1 VSAESKTDDG
11 GDYRLQ
17 GGPWASAWKL
27 AAAAGAV
34 GLGGWAVGYSSSPE
48 RAAYAYLFA
57 FLLFLTLGLGSL
69 FFVFV
74 QYMTSARW
82 SVTVR
87 RTAEFFMVGLLA
99 FLPLFVPVVLGMEHL
114 YPWTHAAAEH
124 GGGHGQPGT
133 PAAGHE
139 EPGAGHEGPG
149 AGHEGPGTPHETGH
163 GAGVYSQEDIEHMV
177 HQELLHAKAPYL
189 NRNFWFL
196 RALFYFAAWALLAWS
211 FFRNST
217 EQDRTRA
224 PELTVRSARLAPPA
238 TFVFG
243 LTLTFAGFD
252 WVMSLDPTWYSTI
265 FGVQLFAGSVVAA
278 MATLI
283 LTTLSL
289 RAKGPLAKAV
299 TVEHFHDLGK
309 LLFGFNCFW
318 AYISF
323 SQFFLIWYAG
333 IPEETTYFH
342 ARWGDGPWKNVS
354 LLVVL
359 GHFALP
365 FVFLMSRN
373 IKRRLSMLG
382 LGAAGMLVM
391 HLVECYWAVLPN
403 FARNVLQLS
412 PQDPASLQPHWLDLS
427 CVVGVGGV
435 YLAVVFHR
443 MTRHPLV
450 PIGDPR
456 LRHALRF
463 ENA

>member
-1 VSAESKTDDG
+1 MSAESKTDEG

-27 AAAAGAV
+27 AAGAGV
-34 GLGGWAVGYSSSPE
+34 LGLGGWAAGHSSNPQ
-48 RAAYAYLFA
+48 RAAYSYLFA
-57 FLLFLTLGLGSL
+57 FLVFLTIGLGSL
-69 FFVFV
+69 FFVLV
-74 QYMTSARW
+74 QYLTSARW

-87 RTAEFFMVGLLA
+87 RTAEFFMVGLLVFA
-99 FLPLFVPVVLGMEHL
+99 PLFVPVVLGMEHL
-114 YPWTHAAAEH
+114 YPWTHVSAEH
-124 GGGHGQPGT
+124 GGGHESAPHEGGHGEHGA
-133 PAAGHE
+133 PAAATEHG
-139 EPGAGHEGPG
+139 G
-149 AGHEGPGTPHETGH
+149 GH
-163 GAGVYSQEDIEHMV
+163 GAGVYSQEDIERAV
-177 HQELLHAKAPYL
+177 HHELLQHKAPYL

-196 RALFYFAAWALLAWS
+196 RALIYFAAWGLLAWS
-211 FFRNST
+211 FYRNST
-217 EQDRTRA
+217 AQDGSRA
-224 PELTVRSARLAPPA
+224 EGLTVRSARLAPPA

-243 LTLTFAGFD
+243 LTLTFAGVD
-252 WVMSLDPTWYSTI
+252 WIMGLDPTWFSTI
-265 FGVQLFAGSVVAA
+265 FGVQLFSGSVVAA
-278 MATLI
+278 MAVLI

-289 RAKGPLAKAV
+289 RANGPLTRAV
-299 TVEHFHDLGK
+299 TVEHYHDLGK

-354 LLVVL
+354 LLICL

-373 IKRRLSMLG
+373 IKRRLSLLS

-391 HLVECYWAVLPN
+391 HVVECYWAVLPN
-403 FARNVLQLS
+403 FARNVLELT
-412 PQDPASLQPHWLDLS
+412 PQDPASLQPHWLDLA
-427 CVVGVGGV
+427 CLVGVGGV
-435 YLAVVFHR
+435 YLAVVFQR

-456 LRHALRF
+456 LSRSLRF
-463 ENA
+463 ENF